1 MINSRIP
8 PCQTSPGGKRR
19 ERDREMRCSLTYHP
33 VVVGVVPSVNDGV
46 SICSSSSDRLRRR
59 RRRIVYEMF
68 PLLLLLSTESRR
80 YVMWFWRQPGRGR
93 SPVRRSAGRGGRGGG
108 GGKWQTRSF
117 FSPFGDVWNG
127 WDGMRGAPCSRRC
140 CGRRRRRRCLQRNS
154 IHLTTETLN
163 KHDITLESAQ
173 DIAKTRSS

>member
-1 MINSRIP
+1 
-8 PCQTSPGGKRR
+8 
-19 ERDREMRCSLTYHP
+19 MRCSLTYHP
-33 VVVGVVPSVNDGV
+33 VVVVVGVPSVNDGV

-68 PLLLLLSTESRR
+68 PLLLLSLPRR

-93 SPVRRSAGRGGRGGG
+93 SPVRRSAGGGGRGGG

-163 KHDITLESAQ
+163 KHDITLEFAQ
-173 DIAKTRSS
+173 DMAKKGSS